1 MPASNQAVGSI
12 VWLVMFAGLMYFL
25 VIRPQQLQQKKR
37 NEMIGSLHVGDR
49 IVTLG
54 GLVGDITQVRDD
66 ALTVKIADRVEV
78 EIMKSGVGF
87 KKEV

>member
-25 VIRPQQLQQKKR
+25 VIRPQQVQQRKR
-37 NEMIGSLHVGDR
+37 NEMLASLHVGDR

-54 GLVGDITQVRDD
+54 GLVGDITQVRDE

-78 EIMKSGVGF
+78 EIMKSGIGY